1 VAQGGKAVRVLPAA
15 SAASGCASHQSE
27 VAHNRK
33 RHGPAACP
41 RRLGDLLLGGEIGW
55 LCDRSEDHSDPLCT
69 DFSCAGIIIDMS
81 IVEQAR
87 AAFLRTFRWTG
98 GHADLAAVFA
108 DAGVLALLGPALAEP
123 FGSSGVT
130 VVVAPEARGFVL
142 GALCAEHLGVGLVLA
157 RKPGSVHPGEKVEVV
172 SAPDW
177 RGRAVTFR
185 LARVLTSVDMALVV
199 DDWIETGSQARAI
212 KEGVEASGAQF
223 AGTSVIV
230 DDTTADARVDLN
242 LASLVRS
249 AELPAA
255 I

>member
-1 VAQGGKAVRVLPAA
+1 MA
-15 SAASGCASHQSE
+15 
-27 VAHNRK
+27 
-33 RHGPAACP
+33 
-41 RRLGDLLLGGEIGW
+41 IGW
-55 LCDRSEDHSDPLCT
+55 LCDRSEGSLKSALHRIA
-69 DFSCAGIIIDMS
+69 CAGIIIDMS

-108 DAGVLALLGPALAEP
+108 DAGVLALLGPALAGP
-123 FGSSGVT
+123 FASSGVT